1 MRTDLTVE
9 RLEILSEAGKRGG
22 KAKKHCWTLD
32 EIDIVRREYKGTNES
47 AAWIANYLSHLVGER
62 ITLCAVKGQV
72 QKLGLGS
79 RRPPRWTP
87 EEEERLAELITQ
99 YAPITVAKMM
109 HRGLN
114 SIVLKAKRMGLSR
127 RCHDGWYTKREVCEI
142 CGVDHK
148 KVQQWLDS
156 GKLRGQ
162 AHFPGDTP
170 QKNGQHPWHI
180 LEKDLRDFIVSYNG
194 ELQGRNVDLM
204 QIVNILVGI

>member
-1 MRTDLTVE
+1 MRTELTVE
-9 RLEILSEAGKRGG
+9 RLDILSDAGKRGG
-22 KAKKHCWTLD
+22 SAKKHYWTTD
-32 EIDIVRREYKGTNES
+32 EMDIVRREYKGTNES
-47 AAWIANYLSHLVGER
+47 ARWIANYLSHLTGEK

-72 QKLGLGS
+72 QKLGIAS
-79 RRPPRWTP
+79 HRPPRWTP

-99 YAPITVAKMM
+99 YAPITVANKM